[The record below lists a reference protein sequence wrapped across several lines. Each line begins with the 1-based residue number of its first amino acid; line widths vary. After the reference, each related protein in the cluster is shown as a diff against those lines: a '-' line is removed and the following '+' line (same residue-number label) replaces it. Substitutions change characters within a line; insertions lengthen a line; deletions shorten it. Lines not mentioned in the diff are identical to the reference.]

1 MARATTTATTT
12 ATAANGAWASQLKL
26 LAMLTSLL
34 LPLAWERQ
42 RNVVIWKVSGIITM
56 TPPPPSQLTTMM
68 ICGKCSNSI

>member
-1 MARATTTATTT
+1 MARATT
-12 ATAANGAWASQLKL
+12 AAAAASSGAWASQLKL

-34 LPLAWERQ
+34 PWERQ

-56 TPPPPSQLTTMM
+56 TPPPQLTTMM

>member
-1 MARATTTATTT
+1 MARATTTA
-12 ATAANGAWASQLKL
+12 AASGAWASQLKL

-34 LPLAWERQ
+34 LLAWERQ

-56 TPPPPSQLTTMM
+56 TPPPSQLTTMM

>member
-1 MARATTTATTT
+1 MARATTTA
-12 ATAANGAWASQLKL
+12 ASGAWASQLKL

-34 LPLAWERQ
+34 LLLPLLLAWERQ

-56 TPPPPSQLTTMM
+56 TPLSQLTTMM

>member
-1 MARATTTATTT
+1 MARATTTA
-12 ATAANGAWASQLKL
+12 AAASGAWASQLKL

-56 TPPPPSQLTTMM
+56 TPPPPPSQLTTMM

>member
-1 MARATTTATTT
+1 MARATTTA
-12 ATAANGAWASQLKL
+12 AASGAWASQLKL
-26 LAMLTSLL
+26 LAMLTSLLLVLL

-56 TPPPPSQLTTMM
+56 TPPPSQLTTMM

>member
-1 MARATTTATTT
+1 MARATTTA
-12 ATAANGAWASQLKL
+12 ASDAWASQLKL

-34 LPLAWERQ
+34 PLLLAWERQ

-56 TPPPPSQLTTMM
+56 TPLSQLTTMM

>member
-1 MARATTTATTT
+1 MARATT
-12 ATAANGAWASQLKL
+12 AAASSGAWASQLKL

-34 LPLAWERQ
+34 PWERQ

-56 TPPPPSQLTTMM
+56 TPQLTTMM